1 MKNKRKKGFTIAEL
15 VISIAIISFVLY
27 TVASFQFDLF
37 SLNFS
42 AQNNMS
48 AQLDARH
55 VTKYFAK
62 ELREAS
68 TSSLGAYP
76 IVLASSSAITFY
88 SDVNNDGLKERIRY
102 YVSGNKLMR
111 GELSPDGSPLAYNTA
126 NEKIT
131 TSISNVVSSST
142 APLFQYYSSYFAG
155 TSSPL
160 SFPVNINEIRM
171 VKMYVIIDKD
181 SNKSPNPLKVE
192 TKVNIRNLKDNL

>member
-1 MKNKRKKGFTIAEL
+1 MKNRGFTIAEL
-15 VISIAIISFVLY
+15 IISIAIVSFILY
-27 TVASFQFDLF
+27 VVGSFQYNLF

-42 AQNNMS
+42 AQNSMS
-48 AQLDARH
+48 AQFDARH

-68 TSSLGAYP
+68 YSSLGSYP
-76 IVLASSSAITFY
+76 IALASSTAITFY
-88 SDVNNDGLKERIRY
+88 SDLDNDGLKERIRY
-102 YVSGNKLMR
+102 YLSGNKLMKAT
-111 GELSPDGSPLAYNTA
+111 LSPSGNPLVYNSS

-131 TSISNVVSSST
+131 TLISSVINST
-142 APLFQYYSSYFAG
+142 TTPIFQYYNEYYTG

-160 SFPVNINEIRM
+160 AFPVNINEIRM
-171 VKMYVIIDKD
+171 VRMYVIIDKD